1 MNATRIAIAVFWL
14 IVTAIRLS
22 LADVIHYWRFEEGSG
37 GTTADQVGGVHGT
50 LEGGSGTILFP
61 WSSEVPSATV
71 PLTGEAN
78 NRSIQ
83 FGGGSAFI
91 DITTPQAM
99 TLGTSFTIE
108 YFYYAEEI
116 VVASPMFGLG
126 GGDRL
131 YMAMGGSAGNL
142 LFRPQFQGNLVLLSA
157 DLAELNVWQHFA
169 LVRDTDTYRIY
180 IDGALEHEDLLP
192 SDAQG
197 SYVFPGSVETGDRQ
211 IGRGFRGYLDEFR
224 ISDTALTPDQFLNA
238 VPEPGTLGLLALGG
252 LALLARRTSHRWK
265 S

>member
-1 MNATRIAIAVFWL
+1 MNARL
-14 IVTAIRLS
+14 LYLMGTAMLLLLPPA
-22 LADVIHYWRFEEGSG
+22 LADVIHYWRFEEGAG
-37 GTTADQVGGVHGT
+37 GSTADQVGGMDGT
-50 LEGGSGTILFP
+50 LEGGGGSIVFP
-61 WSSEVPSATV
+61 WSSEVPAATV
-71 PLTGEAN
+71 ALTGEAN
-78 NRSIQ
+78 NRS
-83 FGGGSAFI
+83 FYASSGYFI

-131 YMAMGGSAGNL
+131 YMVMGGSPGNL
-142 LFRPQFQGNLVLLSA
+142 LFRPQFEGNLILLSA
-157 DLAELNVWQHFA
+157 DLAQLNVWQHFA
-169 LVRDTDTYRIY
+169 LVRDDDTYRIY
-180 IDGALEHEDLLP
+180 IDGALEHEDVLP
-192 SDAQG
+192 PDAQG
-197 SYVFPGSVETGDRQ
+197 SYVFPGTVETGTRT
-211 IGRGFRGYLDEFR
+211 IGNGFRGYLDEFR
-224 ISDTALTPDQFLNA
+224 ISDTALTPTQFLNA